1 MSTDIAARE
10 AAPEPLRIGS
20 FVSRGPSAL
29 GDASMPIP
37 VVGAEGSPF
46 AGRNGVAHQ
55 VTIAESADATIS
67 TEIQLAKL
75 RHLSHPVFSPVL
87 ECGLA
92 GMTAFWVHG
101 VPDGDPLSQATAS
114 DQSWSSIAGVRKL
127 VDTIGRAL
135 QIAHDIGLSHGAI
148 NQDSI
153 FIDSTSKPILTGF
166 GIDGKGFSRD
176 QADLALVAI
185 ELLGG
190 RSWVEP
196 PGAMDDVAGP
206 DVSRAQR
213 VRDFLDGC
221 TERVA
226 AVLARATDLDPAD
239 RYPSM
244 AEFVTQFEEA
254 IRFSADELVEA
265 AFQARAMS
273 PDMARLIADKAA
285 AYDPANENLKL
296 LKMQLGGG
304 SPFGPSAG
312 STLLDPRSAAPLDPL
327 RLSVPVVEPHR
338 APISHLPAE
347 LTEGLPPEFLETI
360 APQFAVK
367 PVKKGMHPLFVLM
380 MGVVGLIL
388 LLAVAGVATFVL
400 GGN

>member
-20 FVSRGPSAL
+20 FVSREASPPGA
-29 GDASMPIP
+29 DAMPIP
-37 VVGAEGSPF
+37 VVGAEDSPF
-46 AGRNGVAHQ
+46 AGMNGIAHQ
-55 VTIAESADATIS
+55 VTMAGSADATIQ

-75 RHLSHPVFSPVL
+75 RHLSHPVFAPVL

-92 GMTAFWVHG
+92 GTTAFWVHG
-101 VPDGDPLSQATAS
+101 IPEGEPLSRAAAS

-127 VDTIGRAL
+127 VDVIGGAL
-135 QIAHDIGLSHGAI
+135 QIAHDVGLSHGAI

-153 FIDSTSKPILTGF
+153 VVDSTGKPILTGF

-196 PGAMDDVAGP
+196 TRSMDDIAGP
-206 DVSRAQR
+206 DLTRAQR

-221 TERVA
+221 TERVT

-239 RYPSM
+239 RYSSI
-244 AEFVTQFEEA
+244 AEFVKQFDEA
-254 IRFSADELVEA
+254 VRFSADELVEA
-265 AFQARAMS
+265 AFQAKPMS
-273 PDMARLIADKAA
+273 PEMARLIADKAA
-285 AYDPANENLKL
+285 AYDPANENLRL
-296 LKMQLGGG
+296 LNMQLGGG
-304 SPFGPSAG
+304 SSFGLSTG
-312 STLLDPRSAAPLDPL
+312 SSFLHPPGVAPADPL
-327 RLSVPVVEPHR
+327 RLSVPVVEPTR
-338 APISHLPAE
+338 APISHLPPE

-367 PVKKGMHPLFVLM
+367 PVKKGMHPLFILM
-380 MGVVGLIL
+380 MGIVGVIL
-388 LLAVAGVATFVL
+388 LLAVAGMATFVL
-400 GGN
+400 GNN